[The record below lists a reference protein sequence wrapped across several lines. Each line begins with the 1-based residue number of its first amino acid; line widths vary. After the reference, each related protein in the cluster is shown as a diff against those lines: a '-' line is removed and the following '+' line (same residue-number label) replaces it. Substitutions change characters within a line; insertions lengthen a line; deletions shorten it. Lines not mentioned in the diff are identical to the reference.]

1 MGGQVNSTVRT
12 TGEGSSVRWIESWVA
27 TAPSPTHPDRNED
40 HWWVAASRQ
49 AAAVID
55 GMGGY
60 RRKSEAGEVG
70 GEHAAT
76 LASQVLGEHLNG
88 WDNAVPLQDAKV
100 RLRAAIEQVNAR
112 IWEQLNW
119 SGQVPASEN
128 LDGKAPDELSVGVAL
143 TVVALCDGGTRAVA
157 AQHGDTHGYALKEVG
172 LLQITEDQDL
182 LLWERMNGRIS
193 EEEAA
198 QISQTIDNFDGV
210 SLAQVPDQRVMRYF
224 FDKNIFGALGVDG
237 VCPDTGWSVI
247 KLQPGDRLALL
258 SDGAYSNLTLNE
270 LSGLLSY
277 PEDPASV
284 VVDLAKQRSIL
295 ARFPDPNDLTKPF
308 NMRAT
313 QDDMTAVV
321 VELGEATEPLPDTTT
336 PEPVSL
342 TPEPPPVPADAV
354 SVASN
359 GAEPEDTNA
368 AEPAGVPEAVPSSD
382 DAPVEAGEPD
392 APMDDELPA
401 IGHA

>member
-1 MGGQVNSTVRT
+1 MGGRDESTVRT
-12 TGEGSSVRWIESWVA
+12 MGEGSSVRWIESWVA

-60 RRKSEAGEVG
+60 RRKSEAGEIG

-76 LASQVLGEHLNG
+76 LASQVLGEYLNG
-88 WDNAVPLQDAKV
+88 WDSGVPLAEAKV
-100 RLRAAIEQVNAR
+100 QLRAAIEQVNGR
-112 IWEQLNW
+112 IWELLNW

-143 TVVALCDGGTRAVA
+143 TLVALCDGGTRAVA

-198 QISQTIDNFDGV
+198 HISQAIDNFDGV

-270 LSGLLSY
+270 LSGLLGY
-277 PEDPASV
+277 PDDPASV
-284 VVDLAKQRSIL
+284 IVDLAKQRGVL

-321 VELGEATEPLPDTTT
+321 VELGEASEPLPEAMEPATAAPSLEPAPAL
-336 PEPVSL
+336 PE
-342 TPEPPPVPADAV
+342 AV
-354 SVASN
+354 MAAPN
-359 GAEPEDTNA
+359 GAEPEATA
-368 AEPAGVPEAVPSSD
+368 EAEPGQVPEAVPSVD
-382 DAPVEAGEPD
+382 ATVTVGADEDAPPD
-392 APMDDELPA
+392 EEIP